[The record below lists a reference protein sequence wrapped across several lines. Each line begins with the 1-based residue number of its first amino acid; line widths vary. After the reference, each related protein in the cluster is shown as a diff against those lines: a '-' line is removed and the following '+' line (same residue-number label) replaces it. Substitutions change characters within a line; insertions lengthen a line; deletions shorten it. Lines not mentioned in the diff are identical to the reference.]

1 MIRNEMD
8 SCKYVSS
15 TMWVYCGSLAGQPF
29 TVPGPKARSQR
40 KHSDILLIATNP
52 HTTQSILKQSGFQ
65 MVLRQDTVV
74 MIDASAYVY
83 STQTYIYIYI
93 IHICYMCFFD
103 TGMHIYT
110 VLSNSSNTA
119 PFGQPSNTAFS
130 DILLTQPSQHSFPW
144 TAFLRQSSW
153 QVF

>member
-1 MIRNEMD
+1 MGLLWLTSR
-8 SCKYVSS
+8 S
-15 TMWVYCGSLAGQPF
+15 TFYSTRPEG
-29 TVPGPKARSQR
+29 TVAEKAFGYFVNCHESTHHAVNF
-40 KHSDILLIATNP
+40 KAKWFP
-52 HTTQSILKQSGFQ
+52 

-83 STQTYIYIYI
+83 STRTYIYIYI